1 MFKVFFREE
10 IKIGVSMKCMDLRVY
25 VGTKYLCLNDSR
37 EKDDN

>member
-10 IKIGVSMKCMDLRVY
+10 LKSVSMKCMDLRVY